1 MPISGSQRGLRHM
14 IPPLNEIIGLPPA
27 TSAADLDSASAMRF
41 QAMFDRA
48 AQGDLFAQRELV
60 RLRIAYLNWAY
71 AGQESAP
78 APR

>member
-1 MPISGSQRGLRHM
+1 M
-14 IPPLNEIIGLPPA
+14 IPSLNEIVGLPPA
-27 TSAADLDSASAMRF
+27 TSAAELDSASATRF

-48 AQGDLFAQRELV
+48 AQGDMHAQRELV
-60 RLRIAYLNWAY
+60 TLRIAYLNWAY